1 MTTHPTPKKGIT
13 DISPYVG
20 GKSKADGATRVIKLS
35 SNENPWGPSPK
46 AIAAYGAESGNMHRY
61 PDGGH
66 ASLRETIARVQKL
79 PAKQLICGAGSDE
92 LIGMLVHAYAGAG
105 DEVLYSQHG
114 FLMYKIYTLSN
125 GATPVTAPEK
135 NLHTDVDALLA
146 AVTPRTKIVFVAN
159 PNNPTGTV
167 IPFSEIRRLRAGL
180 REDIILGL
188 DAAYAEYINPL
199 PPEGGGREGGVAST
213 LVGGSLNR
221 ECSES
226 PHPNPPPLG
235 EGIDY
240 EDGISLVK
248 ENTNTIV
255 FHTFSKIYGL
265 PALRLGWA
273 FAPAHIIDV
282 MNRVRSPFNV
292 NSPALAAGVAAM
304 EDQAY
309 ITDMRAKNAVELK
322 RVTDAITALG
332 YEVVPSKTNF
342 TLVKFGSDV
351 PAMNAHLAARGLIVR
366 EVAGYGLP
374 DYLRISIGTTEE
386 NSLLIDALTAFVK
399 ARGA

>member
-1 MTTHPTPKKGIT
+1 MTKLPTPKPGISE
-13 DISPYVG
+13 ISPYVG

-46 AIAAYGAESGNMHRY
+46 AIAAYQAEATNMHRY

-66 ASLRETIARVQKL
+66 SALRETIARVQNL
-79 PAKQLICGAGSDE
+79 PAAQIICGAGSDE
-92 LIGMLVHAYAGAG
+92 LLGILVHAYAGAA
-105 DEVLYSQHG
+105 DEVLFTQHG

-167 IPFSEIRRLRAGL
+167 IAFSEIERLRAGL

-188 DAAYAEYINPL
+188 DAAYAEYLDTAN
-199 PPEGGGREGGVAST
+199 
-213 LVGGSLNR
+213 
-221 ECSES
+221 
-226 PHPNPPPLG
+226 
-235 EGIDY
+235 Y

-248 ENTNTIV
+248 AGSNTVV

-265 PALRLGWA
+265 PAVRLGWA
-273 FAPAHIIDV
+273 FAPAAIIDV

-292 NSPALAAGVAAM
+292 NSPALAAGLAAM
-304 EDQAY
+304 EDQDY
-309 ITDMRAKNAVELK
+309 VNEMRKKNAAE
-322 RVTDAITALG
+322 RVRLVQSLEQKG
-332 YEVVPSKTNF
+332 YAVVPSETNF
-342 TLVKFGSDV
+342 VLVKFGADV
-351 PAMNAHLAARGLIVR
+351 PKVNAFLASRGLIVR
-366 EVAGYGLP
+366 EVGGYGLP
-374 DYLRISIGTTEE
+374 EYLRISIGTTEE
-386 NSLLIDALTAFVK
+386 NGILIDALNDYVK
-399 ARGA
+399 QSAA

>member
-1 MTTHPTPKKGIT
+1 MTILPTPKPGIT
-13 DISPYVG
+13 DISPYTP
-20 GKSKADGATRVIKLS
+20 GKSKAEGAARIIKLS

-46 AIAAYGAESGNMHRY
+46 AIAAYQAEATHMHRY

-66 ASLRETIARVQKL
+66 SALREAIARVQNL
-79 PAKQLICGAGSDE
+79 PAEQIICGAGSDE

-125 GATPVTAPEK
+125 GALPVNAPEK

-188 DAAYAEYINPL
+188 DAAYAEYLDQP
-199 PPEGGGREGGVAST
+199 
-213 LVGGSLNR
+213 
-221 ECSES
+221 
-226 PHPNPPPLG
+226 
-235 EGIDY
+235 DY

-255 FHTFSKIYGL
+255 FHTYSKIYGL

-273 FAPAHIIDV
+273 FAPAAMIDV
-282 MNRVRSPFNV
+282 LNRVRSPFNV
-292 NSPALAAGVAAM
+292 NTPALAAGVAAM

-309 ITDMRAKNAVELK
+309 VNDMRAKNAMELA
-322 RVTDAITALG
+322 RVNAAIVKLG
-332 YEVVPSKTNF
+332 YDVVPSVTNF
-342 TLVKFGSDV
+342 VLVKFG
-351 PAMNAHLAARGLIVR
+351 AEAQAINKHLASRGLIVR
-366 EVAGYGLP
+366 EVGGYGLP

-386 NSLLIDALTAFVK
+386 NGILLDALNDYVK
-399 ARGA
+399 ARAA

>member
-1 MTTHPTPKKGIT
+1 MSQHPTPKAGIM

-46 AIAAYGAESGNMHRY
+46 AVAAFQSLSGELHRY

-66 ASLRETIARVQKL
+66 ADLREAIATAQNL
-79 PAKQLICGAGSDE
+79 PAAQIICGAGSDE
-92 LIGMLVHAYAGAG
+92 LIGLLVHAYAGVG
-105 DEVLYSQHG
+105 DEVLYSEHG

-146 AVTPRTKIVFVAN
+146 AVTPRTKIVFLAN

-180 REDIILGL
+180 RADIILGL
-188 DAAYAEYINPL
+188 DAAYAEYIDTP
-199 PPEGGGREGGVAST
+199 
-213 LVGGSLNR
+213 
-221 ECSES
+221 
-226 PHPNPPPLG
+226 
-235 EGIDY
+235 DY
-240 EDGISLVK
+240 EDGVSLVN
-248 ENTNTIV
+248 ENTNTVV
-255 FHTFSKIYGL
+255 FHTFSKIHGL

-273 FAPAHIIDV
+273 FAPAAIIDV

-292 NSPALAAGVAAM
+292 TAPALAAGIAAIG
-304 EDQAY
+304 DKAY
-309 ITDMRAKNAVELK
+309 LDDIRSKNTVELA
-322 RVTDAITALG
+322 RVVQSIQQKG
-332 YEVVPSKTNF
+332 YEVVPSVTNF
-342 TLVKFGSDV
+342 VLVKFGADAAKV
-351 PAMNAHLAARGLIVR
+351 NAHLISRGLIVR
-366 EVAGYGLP
+366 DVTSYGLG

-386 NSLLIDALTAFVK
+386 NTLLLEALAEFRK
-399 ARGA
+399 ANAA

>member
-1 MTTHPTPKKGIT
+1 MTTHPTPKKGISE
-13 DISPYVG
+13 ISPYVG
-20 GKSKADGATRVIKLS
+20 GKSKAEGAARVIKLS

-46 AIAAYGAESGNMHRY
+46 AAAAYAAEASQLHRY

-66 ASLRETIARVQKL
+66 NSLREAIARVQNL
-79 PAKQLICGAGSDE
+79 PASQLICGAGSDE

-105 DEVLYSQHG
+105 DEVLFTQHG

-146 AVTPRTKIVFVAN
+146 AVTHATKIVFVAN

-167 IPFSEIRRLRAGL
+167 IAFSEIRRLRAGL

-188 DAAYAEYINPL
+188 DAAYAEYLENSSLRGAAGNAAIQTT
-199 PPEGGGREGGVAST
+199 EDSSAEDSARWIATASPRND
-213 LVGGSLNR
+213 VF
-221 ECSES
+221 
-226 PHPNPPPLG
+226 
-235 EGIDY
+235 DY

-248 ENTNTIV
+248 ENTNTVV

-292 NSPALAAGVAAM
+292 NTPALAAGVVAM

-309 ITDMRAKNAVELK
+309 VADMRAKNVVELA
-322 RVTDAITALG
+322 RVRAAITQLG
-332 YEVVPSKTNF
+332 YETVPSVANF
-342 TLVKFGSDV
+342 ILVKFGAQV
-351 PAMNAHLAARGLIVR
+351 PHVNAHLAAHGLTVR

-374 DYLRISIGTTEE
+374 EYLRISIGTTEE
-386 NSLLIDALTAFVK
+386 NGILINALNVFVK
-399 ARGA
+399 EKVA

>member
-1 MTTHPTPKKGIT
+1 MTKLPTPKPGIT
-13 DISPYVG
+13 DISPYTP
-20 GKSKADGATRVIKLS
+20 GKSKADGAARVIKLS

-46 AIAAYGAESGNMHRY
+46 AIAAYAAEATHMNRY

-66 ASLRETIARVQKL
+66 TMLREAIARVQKL
-79 PAKQLICGAGSDE
+79 PAEQLICGAGSDE
-92 LIGMLVHAYAGAG
+92 LIGMLVHAYAGHG
-105 DEVLYSQHG
+105 DEVLYTEHG
-114 FLMYKIYTLSN
+114 FLMYKIYALGN
-125 GATPVTAPEK
+125 GATPITAPEK
-135 NLHTDVDALLA
+135 NLHTDVDALIA

-188 DAAYAEYINPL
+188 DAAYAEYLDQP
-199 PPEGGGREGGVAST
+199 
-213 LVGGSLNR
+213 
-221 ECSES
+221 
-226 PHPNPPPLG
+226 
-235 EGIDY
+235 DY

-292 NSPALAAGVAAM
+292 GTPALAAGIAAM

-309 ITDMRAKNAVELK
+309 VKHIREKNASERK
-322 RVTDAITALG
+322 RVSDAITKLG
-332 YEVVPSKTNF
+332 YQVIPSTTNF
-342 TLVKFGSDV
+342 LLIKFGAETQ
-351 PAMNAHLAARGLIVR
+351 PINQHLAARGLIVR
-366 EVAGYGLP
+366 EVGGYGLP
-374 DYLRISIGTTEE
+374 DYLRISIGTEEE
-386 NSLLIDALTAFVK
+386 NGLLLEALNAYVK
-399 ARGA
+399 ARAA